1 MTSKKINNFNNPTEQ
16 FFTPKGAESK
26 TEQSKAEPKKK
37 TVRKT
42 ESKAEQTS
50 SEPKQTDST
59 PKKRGRKPSKTETKT
74 QRMNLLLKPSV
85 CEDIQKVAYMKRNS
99 VNGLIS
105 DILTEYIEENSDL
118 LEKYKEIFGDE

>member
-26 TEQSKAEPKKK
+26 AEPKKK
-37 TVRKT
+37 TVSKA
-42 ESKAEQTS
+42 ESKAEQRS